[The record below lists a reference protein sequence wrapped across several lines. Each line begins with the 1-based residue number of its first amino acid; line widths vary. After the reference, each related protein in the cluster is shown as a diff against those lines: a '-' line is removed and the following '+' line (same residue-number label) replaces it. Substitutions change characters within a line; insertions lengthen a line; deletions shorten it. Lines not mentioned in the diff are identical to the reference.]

1 MCFQNSRK
9 PDHFQAKQTHLEMF
23 LRRAALKALAPV
35 CLLQIYAAQ
44 QRAQFLHSDLKTFC
58 TGFSGGDCERPG
70 LHAVLPKLQIR
81 FGPNIKV

>member
-35 CLLQIYAAQ
+35 CLLQIYAA
-44 QRAQFLHSDLKTFC
+44 
-58 TGFSGGDCERPG
+58 
-70 LHAVLPKLQIR
+70 
-81 FGPNIKV
+81 